1 MEMRHKVKSY
11 NSVFAQTA
19 YNMNIDADPE
29 LFSGVLCLTKS
40 FCTFCIKRYYF
51 YKVLDIAIQCPEDV
65 IQEAAT
71 LFLEWK
77 CLPIADQEEGH
88 PILEFVRRIQNN
100 FNFHTLHGGKRYNVL
115 CCTDVEVDSDVDVID
130 IAMLAEKDLS
140 DSVLDDHEAIEDI
153 DASVDVYNMKR
164 MLGSCLVF
172 IKPYLTPAEYAR
184 LNKFIEGIDNKS
196 ELQIVSL
203 ATALEGRR
211 KAVDR
216 EIARGRSTKE
226 VDTYIYYESQRK
238 PIGALL

>member
-88 PILEFVRRIQNN
+88 PVLEFVRRVQDN

-130 IAMLAEKDLS
+130 IAMLAERDLS
-140 DSVLDDHEAIEDI
+140 NSDLEVTETIENI
-153 DASVDVYNMKR
+153 DVSVDVYNMKN
-164 MLGSCLVF
+164 MIGSCTVF
-172 IKPYLTPAEYAR
+172 IRPYITPSEYTR
-184 LNKFIEGIDNKS
+184 LSKFIETIDRKS
-196 ELQIVSL
+196 DTQITAL
-203 ATALEGRR
+203 AVALEGRR